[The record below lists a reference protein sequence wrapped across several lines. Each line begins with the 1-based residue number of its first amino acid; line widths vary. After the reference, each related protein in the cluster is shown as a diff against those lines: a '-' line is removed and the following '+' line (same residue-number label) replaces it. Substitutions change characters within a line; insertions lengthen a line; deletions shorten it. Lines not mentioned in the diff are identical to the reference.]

1 MRTFST
7 VELTQQVGT
16 VTYAASK
23 EPVAITHHRK
33 PRYVL
38 MSMDDFEKLRDGM
51 RPRKAFGAG
60 EAPQDL
66 SRILAF
72 ELERRIEENPD
83 DE

>member
-38 MSMDDFEKLRDGM
+38 MSMEDFEKLRD
-51 RPRKAFGAG
+51 RK
-60 EAPQDL
+60 
-66 SRILAF
+66 SVV
-72 ELERRIEENPD
+72 
-83 DE
+83 